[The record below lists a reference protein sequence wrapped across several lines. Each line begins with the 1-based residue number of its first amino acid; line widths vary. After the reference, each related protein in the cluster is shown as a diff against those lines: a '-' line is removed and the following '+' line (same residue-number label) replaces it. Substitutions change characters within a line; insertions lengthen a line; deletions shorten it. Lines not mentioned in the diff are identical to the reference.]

1 MKILFVTPSLEVGGG
16 QRYVSQLANHWS
28 LKGYEVTIIVLRS
41 AELFYLIDPSV
52 KVIKLK
58 HNFKN
63 TFQKLTSGIGTALE
77 LRKNIKKETP
87 DIVISVLSTTNILT
101 LLSSRFLKPK
111 IIVRDAFATSRK
123 RSAAD
128 KLGRKLFYP
137 LADGIIAQTEEI
149 KQSIE
154 KNTGSTKVKVIRNPV
169 RAINSEDD
177 TEREKIILTVGALNP
192 RKGQKYLIEAC
203 SRIKAPGWRFV
214 IIGEGKYASEL
225 LKIASN
231 FGIQDKVEF
240 TGSVKNVDEWL
251 LKSSI
256 FVLPSLY
263 EGLPNAL
270 IEAMTAGLA
279 CISFDCE
286 TGPRDL
292 ISNGKNGFLI
302 PLEDVDQLTNKIQT
316 LVDDNNLR
324 VTFGIEARASTQK
337 FNINFI
343 SEEIL
348 AFCNGSE

>member
-28 LKGYEVTIIVLRS
+28 LKDHKVAIIVLRS
-41 AELFYLIDPSV
+41 AELFYTIDPSV
-52 KVIKLK
+52 KVIKLN
-58 HNFKN
+58 HGFKN
-63 TFQKLTSGIGTALE
+63 KFQKLTSGIGTALE
-77 LRKNIKKETP
+77 LRKNIKKESP

-111 IIVRDAFATSRK
+111 IIVRDAFGPSRK
-123 RSAAD
+123 RSVAD

-154 KNTGSTKVKVIRNPV
+154 KNTGSTKIKVIRNPV
-169 RAINSEDD
+169 RVIYSEDN

-192 RKGQKYLIEAC
+192 RKGQKYFIEAC

-214 IIGEGKYASEL
+214 IIGEGKYNTEL

-231 FGIQDKVEF
+231 FGMKDKIEF
-240 TGSVKNVDEWL
+240 IGSIKNIDEWL

-270 IEAMTAGLA
+270 VEAMTAGLA
-279 CISFDCE
+279 CVSFDCE

-292 ISNGKNGFLI
+292 IANGKNGFLV
-302 PLEDVDQLTNKIQT
+302 PLEDVDQLTYKIQT
-316 LVDDNNLR
+316 LVDDKNLR
-324 VTFGIEARASTQK
+324 VSFGIEARAFTQK

-343 SEEIL
+343 SDEIL
-348 AFCNGSE
+348 TFCNGSK